1 MKLVINDKI
10 MQGKS
15 ITSARKPYYQL
26 RGKPVTEEQAFE
38 IIRRTDCVF
47 DMYKID
53 NYPDSF
59 KEEYIGSF
67 HCSNSWF
74 NHRPSGWVHPDGII
88 GINTHTGIKWPETSE
103 FISEWDSYLNA
114 FPFLNLI
121 IAITSWDEISP
132 EHFELIM
139 SNQYE
144 KAKALKYKT
153 YDNFLENIES
163 GLWIHDNTLEFLDEQ
178 ETIEVYKEYDAKY
191 GEKDSRVYFEDYYRD
206 FQPDI
211 INMDYLRRCVATYG
225 IENTDEFIKNILG
238 VNYEQN

>member
-1 MKLVINDKI
+1 MKLVINDAI
-10 MQGKS
+10 MQGSS

-38 IIRRTDCVF
+38 IIRRTDMVF
-47 DMYKID
+47 NMYEID

-74 NHRPSGWVHPDGII
+74 GGKSGWVHPNGII

-103 FISEWDSYLNA
+103 FISEWDKYLNA

-121 IAITSWDEISP
+121 MAITWWDEYPP
-132 EHFELIM
+132 EYLELIM
-139 SNQYE
+139 SHQYE
-144 KAKALKYKT
+144 KNKYKPC
-153 YDNFLENIES
+153 DNFLENIES
-163 GLWIHDNTLEFLDEQ
+163 GIWIHDNTLEFLGEQ
-178 ETIEVYKEYDAKY
+178 ETIEVYKEYDTKY

-206 FQPDI
+206 FHPDI
-211 INMDYLRRCVATYG
+211 TDMNYLRRCVSAYG
-225 IENTDEFIKNILG
+225 IENPDEFIKTYI
-238 VNYEQN
+238 

>member
-10 MQGKS
+10 MQGNS
-15 ITSARKPYYQL
+15 ITSARRPYYQL

-38 IIRRTDCVF
+38 IIRRTDVIF
-47 DMYKID
+47 QMYEID

-74 NHRPSGWVHPDGII
+74 GRPSGWVHPNGII
-88 GINTHTGIKWPETSE
+88 GINTHIGIKWPETSE
-103 FISEWDSYLNA
+103 FISEWDNYLNA

-121 IAITSWDEISP
+121 MAITWCDEYPP
-132 EHFELIM
+132 EYSELIM

-144 KAKALKYKT
+144 KFKYKP

-163 GLWIHDNTLEFLDEQ
+163 GIWIHDNTLEFLDEQ

-191 GEKDSRVYFEDYYRD
+191 GEKDSRVYFEDYYHD
-206 FQPDI
+206 FHPDI
-211 INMDYLRRCVATYG
+211 TDMNYLRRCVSAYG
-225 IENTDEFIKNILG
+225 IENTDEFIKTYIRSKY
-238 VNYEQN
+238 YEQN